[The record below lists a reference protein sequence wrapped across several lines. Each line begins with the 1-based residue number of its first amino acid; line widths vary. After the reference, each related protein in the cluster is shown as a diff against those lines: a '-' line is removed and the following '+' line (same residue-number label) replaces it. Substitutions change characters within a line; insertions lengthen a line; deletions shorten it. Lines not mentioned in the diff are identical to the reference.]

1 MSSSIPSGHV
11 GNLSSEQEAKL
22 RELWQS
28 ILNLYDILKNWDHK
42 TVEAPA
48 PAPKAETAKK
58 SRWFGGW
65 KESAETPKS
74 TASVLPEEALKLI
87 SSGEPDKYGLVKEFE
102 QVIATQS
109 HESLRAMVLATL
121 KHEHPD
127 ALALRFLRARK
138 WDVKRALV
146 MMFTSMNWRQNI
158 SHIESEIMAH
168 GEEFLVRDE
177 QNGDEKS
184 KTLARDFMKQIR
196 EGKSF
201 IHGTDRENRP
211 ISYVRV
217 RLHRAADQSV
227 ESIERYTTYII
238 ETARLTLAPGVE
250 TATLIFDL
258 SNFTLANMDYTPVKF
273 IIKCFEANYPE
284 SLGAILIHNSP
295 WVFKPCWKIISAWLD
310 PVVAAKVHLT
320 YGPEGLEQFIHP
332 SQIIKELGGDEDF
345 EYKYLEPVPG
355 ENDVMKDIATRDTL
369 QKTREEIANEFEAAT
384 QVWIADP
391 DSAQGK
397 EANVKRQ
404 ELAIRLRDNY
414 WQLDK
419 YIRARSLYDRQG
431 SIRPGAE
438 TAWYP
443 VSITE
448 KASSGA
454 EARKSASMIEEIE
467 DMSKGLSGVEI
478 TTSMPGIAA

>member
-1 MSSSIPSGHV
+1 MSPSIPPGHV
-11 GNLSSEQEAKL
+11 GNLSAEQEAKL

-28 ILNLYDILKNWDHK
+28 ILKLYDILKDWDSTK
-42 TVEAPA
+42 TEAPV
-48 PAPKAETAKK
+48 PAPKAESSKK

-65 KESAETPKS
+65 NQADAPK

-87 SSGEPDKYGLVKEFE
+87 NSGEPDKFGLIKEFE
-102 QVIATQS
+102 QAIATQTPD
-109 HESLRAMVLATL
+109 SLRAMILAGL

-146 MMFTSMNWRQNI
+146 MMFSSMNWRANI
-158 SHIESEIMAH
+158 SRLESEIMAH
-168 GEEFLVRDE
+168 GEEFLVQDE
-177 QNGDEKS
+177 KNGDEKS
-184 KTLARDFMKQIR
+184 KIMARDFMRQIR

-211 ISYVRV
+211 ISYVRT
-217 RLHRAADQSV
+217 RLHRAADQSP
-227 ESIERYTTYII
+227 ESVERYTTYII

-320 YGPEGLEQFIHP
+320 YGPEDLEQFIHP

-345 EYKYLEPVPG
+345 EYKYEEPIPG
-355 ENDVMKDIATRDTL
+355 ENDAMKDTATRDAL
-369 QKTREEIANEFEAAT
+369 QKTRDDLAHKFEIATKEW
-384 QVWIADP
+384 VADP
-391 DSAQGK
+391 ESTRGK
-397 EANVKRQ
+397 ESKAKR
-404 ELAIRLRDNY
+404 EDLAVSLRENY

-431 SIRPGAE
+431 RIQPGAE
-438 TAWYP
+438 TIWYP
-443 VSITE
+443 ELVTE
-448 KASSGA
+448 KTSGVG
-454 EARKSASMIEEIE
+454 ARTANDMVPQVE
-467 DMSKGLSGVEI
+467 DLSKGLGAVEI
-478 TTSMPGIAA
+478 TTSVAGIAA

>member
-1 MSSSIPSGHV
+1 MSSSVPSGHV
-11 GNLSSEQEAKL
+11 GNLSAEQEAKL
-22 RELWQS
+22 RELWQT
-28 ILNLYDILKNWDHK
+28 ILNLYDILKDWDHTK
-42 TVEAPA
+42 IETPA
-48 PAPKAETAKK
+48 AAPKAETSKK
-58 SRWFGGW
+58 SRWFGGR
-65 KESAETPKS
+65 KEAEAPKPTS
-74 TASVLPEEALKLI
+74 ILPEAALKLI
-87 SSGEPDKYGLVKEFE
+87 NAGEADKFGLVKEFE
-102 QVIATQS
+102 QAIAAQTP
-109 HESLRAMVLATL
+109 ESLRAMVLATL

-158 SHIESEIMAH
+158 SNIETEIMAH
-168 GEEFLVRDE
+168 GEEFLVQDE
-177 QNGDEKS
+177 QNGDDKS
-184 KTLARDFMKQIR
+184 KTMARDFMKQIR
-196 EGKSF
+196 DGKSF

-217 RLHRAADQSV
+217 RLHRAADQSP
-227 ESIERYTTYII
+227 ESVERYTTYII

-250 TATLIFDL
+250 TATLVFDL

-320 YGPEGLEQFIHP
+320 YGREGLEEFIHP

-345 EYKYLEPVPG
+345 EYKYEEPVPG
-355 ENDVMKDIATRDTL
+355 ENDAMKDTAAREALQRTRQEL
-369 QKTREEIANEFEAAT
+369 ANEFERSTA
-384 QVWIADP
+384 QWVADP
-391 DSAQGK
+391 ESASGK
-397 EANVKRQ
+397 EAKANREV
-404 ELAIRLRDNY
+404 LAGRLRENY

-431 SIRPGAE
+431 SIQPGIGAVWYPESATEKLPGAG
-438 TAWYP
+438 ARLSDG
-443 VSITE
+443 SI
-448 KASSGA
+448 
-454 EARKSASMIEEIE
+454 EAID
-467 DMSKGLSGVEI
+467 DMSKGVGAIQI
-478 TTSMPGIAA
+478 TSSLPGIAA